1 MIWHNIINWFG
12 EMRDRY
18 EIVNDFNRNAKMAFS
33 IGAAD
38 VLLKASIAGGV
49 FSTRAF
55 RIKAMAGRSLT
66 KQEQKYIGDVILAN
80 TPLVRLLITR
90 EFAYLEVHDNVGS
103 TGLRWKLWNYAQMG
117 GYLSN
122 NNNM

>member
-18 EIVNDFNRNAKMAFS
+18 EIVNYFNRNAKMAFS